1 MRELAAFEPLSG
13 PGRQIGSP
21 RPSPCHG
28 TEEVSLLRRLRIVA
42 STQLSL
48 DVGDK
53 PESFWDLPEAT
64 QTAAL
69 ALLARMIA
77 KGVVVE
83 ESGQADG

>member
-1 MRELAAFEPLSG
+1 M
-13 PGRQIGSP
+13 QIGSP

-42 STQLSL
+42 SRQLSL

-53 PESFWDLPEAT
+53 PESFWDLPEPTQAT
-64 QTAAL
+64 VL

-77 KGVVVE
+77 KGVVLE
-83 ESGQADG
+83 ESEKTDG